1 MFMSPRKGRTGIV
14 ETDAFIAHFALP
26 SDPEKSLIITVDQF
40 DRWGVTSGFLK
51 PNVGNDERNA
61 ARNIL
66 RNKIN
71 NTASS
76 PSWLADKK
84 EPFHVS
90 VKTHGINYR
99 VSRTNQAFAL
109 KANKLPAEIKSLV
122 KTKKN
127 LLDQLHSSLD
137 LEKLPIGLQLRI
149 TTLNR
154 EIERYALRID
164 FESQQLSQ
172 EFSMVQRDIA
182 RSMAMTNLLP
192 TNGAAQAILDAKTDS
207 ESQDELDL

>member
-1 MFMSPRKGRTGIV
+1 
-14 ETDAFIAHFALP
+14 
-26 SDPEKSLIITVDQF
+26 
-40 DRWGVTSGFLK
+40 
-51 PNVGNDERNA
+51 
-61 ARNIL
+61 
-66 RNKIN
+66 
-71 NTASS
+71 
-76 PSWLADKK
+76 
-84 EPFHVS
+84 
-90 VKTHGINYR
+90 
-99 VSRTNQAFAL
+99 
-109 KANKLPAEIKSLV
+109 LPAEIKSLV

-192 TNGAAQAILDAKTDS
+192 MNGAAQAILDVKTDS